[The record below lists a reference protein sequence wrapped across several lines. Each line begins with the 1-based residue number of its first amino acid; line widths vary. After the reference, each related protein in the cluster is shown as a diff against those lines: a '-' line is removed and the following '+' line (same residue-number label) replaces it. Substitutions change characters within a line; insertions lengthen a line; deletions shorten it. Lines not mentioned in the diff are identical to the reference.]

1 MTILANA
8 LCTQKGQFVVD
19 WKVCILLKRLAYPC
33 RYFDLIYTFARPV
46 PELCLITNT
55 LLDGMYNE
63 HGFWLS
69 SWNQPFFP
77 PATLQEYSQAITR
90 KGNPL
95 TNCFW
100 AHKRHC
106 SSKLLLRGKTTCSLQ
121 WTQADP
127 WSQIPICCPFKWANR
142 KSLWPCRRLMTWCS
156 NAERL
161 WPVEH
166 SRSRSLQPMG
176 GGHVFLWWSCVLR
189 LSSPYGPILRSP
201 STYTQLWRHSMK
213 PWAL

>member
-1 MTILANA
+1 MLMATSIMRSFFFFTITTSLSIHCICTGSLIDFVLMVSIRVAKDDIPILANA

-63 HGFWLS
+63 HGFRLL
-69 SWNQPFFP
+69 SWNQPFFS

-127 WSQIPICCPFKWANR
+127 WSQIPICCPFK
-142 KSLWPCRRLMTWCS
+142 
-156 NAERL
+156 
-161 WPVEH
+161 
-166 SRSRSLQPMG
+166 
-176 GGHVFLWWSCVLR
+176 
-189 LSSPYGPILRSP
+189 
-201 STYTQLWRHSMK
+201 
-213 PWAL
+213 